1 MTVGVVNLDD
11 GPGFEHGNMRF
22 FAGLN
27 GPCFLKKCL
36 EHRVLK

>member
-1 MTVGVVNLDD
+1 MIVRVVNLDD

-27 GPCFLKKCL
+27 GPCFLKKSL
-36 EHRVLK
+36 ENRVLR